1 MSKVHEYR
9 CQLEWS
15 GSTANG
21 LEHYDRAH
29 RVSCPPAET
38 TMQLSGDPA
47 FHGDATMLSPEQ
59 LLLSAASSCQML
71 AFLAIVA
78 RAGIEVV
85 SYVDDA
91 HAVMPED
98 DRPMRITEITL
109 RPHIVV
115 ADGTDEG
122 LVHEYLERG
131 HKGCFI
137 ANSLGSKIS
146 IEPRIEHAS
155 ASTADRAA
163 R

>member
-1 MSKVHEYR
+1 
-9 CQLEWS
+9 
-15 GSTANG
+15 
-21 LEHYDRAH
+21 
-29 RVSCPPAET
+29 
-38 TMQLSGDPA
+38 
-47 FHGDATMLSPEQ
+47 
-59 LLLSAASSCQML
+59 
-71 AFLAIVA
+71 
-78 RAGIEVV
+78 
-85 SYVDDA
+85 
-91 HAVMPED
+91 MPED